1 MSEVRI
7 RNERHTLDLFSLL
20 AGILFVGLGFLFVA
34 DESSGLDVEPRWIL
48 ASLLVGLG
56 LAGIAGSLA
65 RTRSDENGRQAAEEP
80 DERDAL
86 EAKP

>member
-7 RNERHTLDLFSLL
+7 RNERHALDLFSLL
-20 AGILFVGLGFLFVA
+20 AGILFVGLGALFLA
-34 DESSGLDVEPRWIL
+34 DESSSIDVEPRWII

-65 RTRSDENGRQAAEEP
+65 KTRTDQEDRDQSVSKTSPSDSSM
-80 DERDAL
+80 
-86 EAKP
+86 

>member
-20 AGILFVGLGFLFVA
+20 AGILFVGLGALFLA
-34 DESSGLDVEPRWIL
+34 DESSSIDVEPRWII

-65 RTRSDENGRQAAEEP
+65 KTRTDQEDRDQSVSKTSPSDSSM
-80 DERDAL
+80 
-86 EAKP
+86 